1 MITHCNVVARA
12 DAEAGRGQTPSA
24 GPASYG
30 RDPLRPAQRRPLG
43 VPAPGVGSRVGHDGV
58 ESRKRTQ
65 PGRLSTSG
73 QQAPPHRRR
82 QGIPLAVSLTGGNH
96 NDVTHPDAL
105 LAHRGYDHDKYRR
118 LPPGPRDP
126 TGDREARQSPRH
138 RPGHLRYFVERTI
151 AWLHDFRRVRIRW
164 ERRDDIHEAFLGLAV
179 CRSPIATSNGF
190 VRNRMAGPH
199 RHECWSAALARSG
212 FDADRGSTGRNLD
225 RRRLRFQ
232 QRPEDCRQGWGSV
245 PGCPTPGCSSRSAH

>member
-1 MITHCNVVARA
+1 MLLEKPRV
-12 DAEAGRGQTPSA
+12 A
-24 GPASYG
+24 GPSGLVSG
-30 RDPLRPAQRRPLG
+30 RDRRIPRQG
-43 VPAPGVGSRVGHDGV
+43 RSPESKV
-58 ESRKRTQ
+58 ESGPSPVDRAR
-65 PGRLSTSG
+65 PGSKHHLIVDG
-73 QQAPPHRRR
+73 

-105 LAHRGYDHDKYRR
+105 PAHRGYDHDKYRR

-138 RPGHLRYFVERTI
+138 RPGHLRYVVERTI